1 MGLSHSILRSELV
14 RKWVLQNGLY
24 EKFVE
29 LLLKLDYFRTMQ
41 YDVMHTSNVQTSR
54 NDACCLLEVHRLSFH
69 EFFMMFLYIFFL
81 NARIKQV
88 ERKTTQW
95 ASKLKT
101 N

>member
-54 NDACCLLEVHRLSFH
+54 NDGCLLEVHRLGFDDFL
-69 EFFMMFLYIFFL
+69 EMFLC
-81 NARIKQV
+81 
-88 ERKTTQW
+88 
-95 ASKLKT
+95 LKD
-101 N
+101 